1 MKTFLAAATGLT
13 LLLTAAAQGAAP
25 ATAAPAAAPTTTPA
39 ANPNWYN
46 VEVIVFRSLDPS
58 AGSEETWPAD
68 PGIPDWSTAQALNPP
83 NSVGPAVPFQALSPV
98 GEQLGE
104 QWNRLRR
111 SKNYEPVLHVT
122 WTQPIA
128 EQATAPAVRIGVA
141 PSPVP
146 VATTA
151 PAATPAAPALT
162 GAAAAA
168 AAALQPTPVYG
179 TAKLSTTGPYL
190 HFDVDLV
197 LQGQA
202 IKTTAPVSAT
212 INAALMTP
220 AAGTAAA
227 AVPALQLY
235 RLKHGMR
242 VNGGKAA
249 YFDHPLFGAIVLV
262 TPVRH

>member
-1 MKTFLAAATGLT
+1 MKTALAAAAGLT
-13 LLLTAAAQGAAP
+13 LLLAAAARG
-25 ATAAPAAAPTTTPA
+25 APAAPVAAAAP
-39 ANPNWYN
+39 NPNWYN
-46 VEVIVFRSLDPS
+46 VEVIVFRSLDAG
-58 AGSEETWPAD
+58 AGSGETWPLD
-68 PGIPDWSTAQALNPP
+68 PGTPDWNAALPLNPP

-111 SKNYEPVLHVT
+111 SKGYEPVLHVT
-122 WTQPIA
+122 WTQPIG
-128 EQATAPAVRIGVA
+128 EQATAPAVRIGVPPSAA
-141 PSPVP
+141 PTAV
-146 VATTA
+146 TT
-151 PAATPAAPALT
+151 PAVTPAAPALT

-168 AAALQPTPVYG
+168 AAALQPTPIYG

-190 HFDVDLV
+190 HFDLDLV
-197 LQGQA
+197 LVGQSV
-202 IKTTAPVSAT
+202 KTSAPVSTT
-212 INAALMTP
+212 ISAALVAP
-220 AAGTAAA
+220 ATGAVAANV
-227 AVPALQLY
+227 AVQLY

>member
-1 MKTFLAAATGLT
+1 MKICLTAAASLT
-13 LLLTAAAQGAAP
+13 LLLTAAAHGAAP
-25 ATAAPAAAPTTTPA
+25 APAAAPA
-39 ANPNWYN
+39 VNPNWYN
-46 VEVIVFRSLDPS
+46 VEVIVFRSLDPN
-58 AGSEETWPAD
+58 AGSGETWPSD
-68 PGIPDWSTAQALNPP
+68 PGTPDWSAALPLNPP

-98 GEQLGE
+98 GEQLTE

-111 SKNYEPVLHVT
+111 SKGYEPLLHVT

-128 EQATAPAVRIGVA
+128 EQATAQAVRIGVA
-141 PSPVP
+141 PSGAPIP
-146 VATTA
+146 ATYA
-151 PAATPAAPALT
+151 AATPAAPAAT
-162 GAAAAA
+162 GGAALAAAAP
-168 AAALQPTPVYG
+168 PTPIYG

-197 LQGQA
+197 LQGTPM
-202 IKTTAPVSAT
+202 KTAAPAAT
-212 INAALMTP
+212 TIDASRMAAP
-220 AAGTAAA
+220 AAGTVIA
-227 AVPALQLY
+227 AVPAVQLY

>member
-1 MKTFLAAATGLT
+1 MEPVHVKTYLAAAASLT
-13 LLLTAAAQGAAP
+13 LLLSAAAHGAP
-25 ATAAPAAAPTTTPA
+25 ATTPAATPS
-39 ANPNWYN
+39 ANPNWYD
-46 VEVIVFRSLDPS
+46 VEVIVFRSLDPN
-58 AGSEETWPAD
+58 AGGEETWPAD
-68 PGIPDWSTAQALNPP
+68 PGTPDWNTALPLNPP
-83 NSVGPAVPFQALSPV
+83 NSTATTVPFQALSPV
-98 GEQLGE
+98 GEQLTE

-111 SKNYEPVLHVT
+111 SKGYEPVLHVT

-141 PSPVP
+141 PS
-146 VATTA
+146 TA
-151 PAATPAAPALT
+151 PMPVTSPTPTPAAPALT
-162 GAAAAA
+162 GAAAA

-190 HFDVDLV
+190 HFDLDLV
-197 LQGQA
+197 LEGPA
-202 IKTTAPVSAT
+202 SKTTIPVSTT
-212 INAALMTP
+212 INTALMAP
-220 AAGTAAA
+220 APSVAVTSTTTA
-227 AVPALQLY
+227 QLY

>member
-1 MKTFLAAATGLT
+1 VKTYLAAAVGLT
-13 LLLTAAAQGAAP
+13 LLLTATAQGAAP
-25 ATAAPAAAPTTTPA
+25 APAAAPAP
-39 ANPNWYN
+39 NPNWYN
-46 VEVIVFRSLDPS
+46 VEVIVFRSLDPN
-58 AGSEETWPAD
+58 AGSDETWPAD
-68 PGIPDWSTAQALNPP
+68 PGTPDWTTAQALNPP

-111 SKNYEPVLHVT
+111 SKSYEPVLHVT

-128 EQATAPAVRIGVA
+128 EQAAAPAVRIGVA
-141 PSPVP
+141 PSVAP

-151 PAATPAAPALT
+151 PAVTPAAPALT

-168 AAALQPTPVYG
+168 AGLQPTPIYG

-190 HFDVDLV
+190 HLDLDLV
-197 LQGQA
+197 LQGQP
-202 IKTTAPVSAT
+202 IKTVVPVGAT
-212 INAALMTP
+212 INAALMAP

-227 AVPALQLY
+227 VAPAVQLY

>member
-1 MKTFLAAATGLT
+1 MKTYLAAATGLT

-25 ATAAPAAAPTTTPA
+25 TPAAPAAAPA

-46 VEVIVFRSLDPS
+46 VEVIVFRSLDPN
-58 AGSEETWPAD
+58 AGSDETWPAD
-68 PGIPDWSTAQALNPP
+68 PGIPDWTTAQALNPP

-111 SKNYEPVLHVT
+111 SKNYEPLLHVT
-122 WTQPIA
+122 WTQPVA
-128 EQATAPAVRIGVA
+128 EQASAPAVRIGVA
-141 PSPVP
+141 PSAIP

-151 PAATPAAPALT
+151 PAVTPAAPALT

-168 AAALQPTPVYG
+168 AAAPQPTPVYG
-179 TAKLSTTGPYL
+179 TVKLSTTGPYL

-202 IKTTAPVSAT
+202 IRTVAPVGGT
-212 INAALMTP
+212 INAALMAP
-220 AAGTAAA
+220 AAGTAVVAA
-227 AVPALQLY
+227 PALQLY

-262 TPVRH
+262 TPVHH